1 MSVRIGKN
9 KNFHNFTLSKFRHIY
24 YTAKYTKGQGGKKRY
39 HKRRRGIKYRENI
52 YKGDSMD
59 NIEKIMSELKNM
71 DRTQR
76 DALLNTLE
84 QSMSDSQQK
93 KLKKMLSGKSG
104 KQQLEKELSGVDINA
119 LLNGLSDKNELSR
132 ALSRDDIQKKLR
144 DILG

>member
-1 MSVRIGKN
+1 
-9 KNFHNFTLSKFRHIY
+9 
-24 YTAKYTKGQGGKKRY
+24 
-39 HKRRRGIKYRENI
+39 
-52 YKGDSMD
+52 MD

-93 KLKKMLSGKSG
+93 KPKKMLSGKSG

-132 ALSRDDIQKKLR
+132 ALSRDDVQKKLR

>member
-1 MSVRIGKN
+1 
-9 KNFHNFTLSKFRHIY
+9 
-24 YTAKYTKGQGGKKRY
+24 
-39 HKRRRGIKYRENI
+39 
-52 YKGDSMD
+52 MD

-132 ALSRDDIQKKLR
+132 ALSRDDVQKKLR

>member
-1 MSVRIGKN
+1 
-9 KNFHNFTLSKFRHIY
+9 
-24 YTAKYTKGQGGKKRY
+24 
-39 HKRRRGIKYRENI
+39 
-52 YKGDSMD
+52 MD

-104 KQQLEKELSGVDINA
+104 KQQI
-119 LLNGLSDKNELSR
+119 
-132 ALSRDDIQKKLR
+132 
-144 DILG
+144 